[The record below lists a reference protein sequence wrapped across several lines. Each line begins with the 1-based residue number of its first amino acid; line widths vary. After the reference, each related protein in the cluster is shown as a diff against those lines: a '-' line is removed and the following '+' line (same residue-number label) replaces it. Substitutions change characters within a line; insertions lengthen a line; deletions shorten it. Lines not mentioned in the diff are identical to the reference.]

1 MDELSS
7 LLHAAKAGDEESLT
21 RFIRSSQP
29 EIWRFCVHLV
39 GRELADD
46 ATQQTYVA
54 AWRALGAFRGES
66 SARTWL
72 FSIARRTALELA
84 RRRDRTAQIESEAP
98 EPPSSPSPENWTE
111 LDQLL
116 NRLDDDRRLA
126 LLLTQVFGLSY
137 AEAADVC
144 LCPVGTIR
152 SRVARAREQLLKDWR
167 GHDEVGVAGRR
178 VDSPRQSPAFPSRA
192 SAARI
197 E

>member
-7 LLHAAKAGDEESLT
+7 LLATARAGDEDALT
-21 RFIRSSQP
+21 KFIRTSQP
-29 EIWRFCVHLV
+29 EVWRFCAHLV

-54 AWRALGAFRGES
+54 AWRALGAFRGDS

-72 FSIARRTALELA
+72 FAIARRTALELA
-84 RRRDRTAQIESEAP
+84 RRQVRAAQLDSVVP
-98 EPPSSPSPENWTE
+98 EPSRSPNPESWTE

-116 NRLDDDRRLA
+116 NKLDDERRMA

-137 AEAADVC
+137 AEAAEVC

-152 SRVARAREQLLKDWR
+152 SRVARAREQLLKDWQGDDR
-167 GHDEVGVAGRR
+167 VAVAGKHVRR
-178 VDSPRQSPAFPSRA
+178 PGR
-192 SAARI
+192 
-197 E
+197 